1 MATLTAVA
9 LDEYVTTARATFSP
23 IIVQSLPTV
32 GMKGNVLYLIMRD
45 DNETY
50 DEWLWIDN
58 AWEYIGYTII
68 DLSIYYTKDEVDQM
82 LADLSFVGS
91 LEDWLALSQEARDL
105 YLVARI
111 NEGGGL

>member
-68 DLSIYYTKDEVDQM
+68 NLSIYYTKEETDQL
-82 LADLSFVGS
+82 LADLSWVGTY
-91 LEDWLALSQEARDL
+91 EDWMALSQAMRDA
-105 YLVARI
+105 YLVAKIR
-111 NEGGGL
+111 EGSGE